1 MPATC
6 ACLRTVSTSQRSVGS
21 IGFSITCAPTM
32 RLADHLDIASETSEP
47 AKPITADNPSTAV
60 KLIPPVSSIQRST
73 PSRRN
78 VILITNSTAT
88 LVKINKKMR
97 FIRLFPP
104 SKIQRNLAQVA
115 IWGVSPFF
123 QARNWIVRSQGSF
136 TTNNPIYPVFLA
148 DLIEC
153 RVRVL
158 GKRLGLRE

>member
-1 MPATC
+1 MPAES
-6 ACLRTVSTSQRSVGS
+6 AWRFTVSTSQRSVGS
-21 IGFSITCAPTM
+21 LGFSMTCAPTM
-32 RLADHLDIASETSEP
+32 RLADHLDIASEISEP
-47 AKPITADNPSTAV
+47 EKPITADITSNAL

-78 VILITNSTAT
+78 VILITNSTAR

-97 FIRLFPP
+97 FILLFPP
-104 SKIQRNLAQVA
+104 SRIQRNSAPSV

-158 GKRLGLRE
+158 GQRLGLRE